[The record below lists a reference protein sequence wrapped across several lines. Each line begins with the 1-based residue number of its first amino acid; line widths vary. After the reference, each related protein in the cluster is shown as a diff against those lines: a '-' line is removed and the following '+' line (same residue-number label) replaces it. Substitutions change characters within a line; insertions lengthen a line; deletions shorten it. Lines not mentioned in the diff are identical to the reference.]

1 MIWGSVSST
10 LWRNDLEFSQ
20 LNSMT
25 QWLVSS
31 TIWRHD
37 LWICQLNSYDAMI
50 CKSQLYD
57 AMTWESV
64 SVTLCHNCLGIC
76 QLIIERIWLGNL
88 PAQFSDAMTWKSVR
102 WNIWRNDLGIC
113 QFNSCDAM
121 TWESV
126 SSTLVTQWPGNL
138 SAQLYDAITFE
149 SVSSRM
155 LSPGRTTLSTAT
167 ATMITH
173 STPTFRKSKNLLTWT
188 SSSIGSTLHF
198 KTFKISCRARLFY
211 NMRPLL
217 ILQEL
222 VAWRYA
228 SVIVSIW
235 NWILQR

>member
-1 MIWGSVSST
+1 MTQWPGNLSAQL
-10 LWRNDLEFSQ
+10 LWRNDLQ
-20 LNSMT
+20 I
-25 QWLVSS
+25 S
-31 TIWRHD
+31 T
-37 LWICQLNSYDAMI
+37 L
-50 CKSQLYD
+50 
-57 AMTWESV
+57 
-64 SVTLCHNCLGIC
+64 
-76 QLIIERIWLGNL
+76 
-88 PAQFSDAMTWKSVR
+88 
-102 WNIWRNDLGIC
+102 WRNDLGIC
-113 QFNSCDAM
+113 QRNSMSQLSRNLSTNYRTHLTWESASSIFWRNDLEICQMKYLTQWPGHLSAQQLYYTM